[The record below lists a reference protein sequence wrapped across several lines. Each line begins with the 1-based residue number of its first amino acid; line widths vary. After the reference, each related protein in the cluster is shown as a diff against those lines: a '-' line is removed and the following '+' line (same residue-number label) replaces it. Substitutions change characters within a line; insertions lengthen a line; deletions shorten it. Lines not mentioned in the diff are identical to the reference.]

1 MMFEHAVPPTETD
14 EVPDRLAP
22 LIVIVPPGQPEVGLN
37 DVIVGGAT
45 QVRLI
50 VKVPVVDPEV

>member
-1 MMFEHAVPPTETD
+1 MFEHAVPPTVTD
-14 EVPDRLAP
+14 EVPDRLVP
-22 LIVIVPPGQPEVGLN
+22 FIVIVPPGHPDVGLN

-50 VKVPVVDPEV
+50 VNVPVVAPEV